1 MVYPQEN
8 TTQAGLARAAS
19 NVDTFL
25 SRNHPTSFDA
35 YSENEASPEP
45 EPEPE
50 NARVGNAAYKVVVI
64 CPRKSQR
71 PVSLEAQVECV
82 SPVEEH
88 FSPPCVTAFYGA
100 KFSPSEE
107 QYFSHERPSYE
118 AADFHPAKS
127 APRQEAAPAVSASR
141 SRRSDH
147 RDVARAT
154 RMALL
159 ATEPGAFLGGSS
171 RAKSTKSRSH
181 RAGAGHVTMDEF
193 SKVYGLE

>member
-8 TTQAGLARAAS
+8 TTRAGLARAAS
-19 NVDTFL
+19 NVDTLL

-35 YSENEASPEP
+35 YSEDEASP

-50 NARVGNAAYKVVVI
+50 NARVGNAAHKVVLI
-64 CPRKSQR
+64 RPRKSQR
-71 PVSLEAQVECV
+71 PVSLEAQIECV

-88 FSPPCVTAFYGA
+88 FSSPCVAAFYGA
-100 KFSPSEE
+100 KFSPPEE
-107 QYFSHERPSYE
+107 QYFSHERSSYE
-118 AADFHPAKS
+118 TSDLYPAKS

-147 RDVARAT
+147 HDVARAT
-154 RMALL
+154 RMGLL
-159 ATEPGAFLGGSS
+159 ATEPGAFPSGSS

-193 SKVYGLE
+193 SKVYGIE